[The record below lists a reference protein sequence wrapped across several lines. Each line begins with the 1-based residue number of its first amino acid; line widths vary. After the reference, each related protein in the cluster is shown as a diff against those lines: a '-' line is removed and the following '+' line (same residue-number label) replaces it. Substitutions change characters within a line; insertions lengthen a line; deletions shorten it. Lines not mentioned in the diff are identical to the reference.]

1 MNPLKLEPTLAEDLQ
16 SVVDAHAD
24 LYQHYAGKTVL
35 VTGATG
41 LIGHV
46 LILALL
52 TANELLDVDIHIL
65 GVARNPQ
72 KADRIFGQLVERD
85 DFELIFQEISAPI
98 QTPQA
103 LDFIFHTA
111 AVTTSKLLIEKPVEA
126 YIAQFDG
133 MNNVLKRAQAD
144 QARVVYLS
152 SMEIYGQP
160 FVDHRATEADV
171 GYVDPLV
178 VRNGYPESKRS
189 NEFLASAY
197 SHEFGVSVV
206 NARLAQTF
214 GPGVSA
220 DDTRVFAQFARSAVA
235 GEPLVLHTDGSSMGN
250 YCYLRDTIAALL
262 LLGVKGRRGESY
274 NVVNEANTVSIKAL
288 AELVATHFGTGE
300 VVIDI
305 PDHDM
310 GYAPKVQLRLSG
322 QKLMQLGW
330 QPTADLVQ
338 MFTRT
343 LKSWETGK
351 Q

>member
-16 SVVDAHAD
+16 SIVDEHAD
-24 LYQHYAGKTVL
+24 LYQHYTGKTVL

-52 TANELLDVDIHIL
+52 TANELLHTNIHIL

-72 KADRIFGQLVERD
+72 KANRIFDHLVERD

-98 QTPQA
+98 QTPHR
-103 LDFIFHTA
+103 LDFMFHTA
-111 AVTTSKLLIEKPVEA
+111 AVTTSKLLVEKPVEA
-126 YIAQFDG
+126 YVAQFLG
-133 MNNVLKRAQAD
+133 MNQVLKRAQAD

-160 FVDHRATEADV
+160 FVDRRATEADV

-214 GPGVSA
+214 GPGVAA

-262 LLGVKGRRGESY
+262 LLGVKGITGESY
-274 NVVNEANTVSIKAL
+274 NVVNESNTVSIKAL

-305 PDHDM
+305 PGHDM

-343 LKSWETGK
+343 LKSWGTK
-351 Q
+351 NR